1 MKILMKDN
9 VKSIAF
15 IYGVYWRMEKL
26 INTSISFVL
35 ENTEAYRIDEEIIIH
50 MQIRY
55 RELADS
61 VPKYLSRS
69 GLKFT

>member
-35 ENTEAYRIDEEIIIH
+35 ENTEAYRIDEEIIVH

-55 RELADS
+55 R
-61 VPKYLSRS
+61 
-69 GLKFT
+69 